1 MLFVL
6 RYDGKETRAML
17 DALQNP
23 IVIAVVVL
31 VLLALIA
38 IPVLIRRRAARNDV
52 QPPPELGPALDYTS
66 MPVQEQQTFGER
78 LRAAPAGVKLL
89 LILVPVALIVAG
101 FVVWQAFFNTPS
113 EVVIPPPP
121 PAAITDATATLA
133 SPERI
138 VVDAKTN
145 LPDGT
150 EVTANMQEGDADFS
164 WFNPQSNRAQVSGG
178 QIRIVIERAAN
189 APLPRRDQDHTVV
202 LSASANNQSVTSD
215 AAKLSIPAIYTND
228 FYRDKVVAAPT
239 VAPTPT
245 KAPAAPTTAAAT
257 ATPVPEPSAAPAP
270 KLSAKV
276 FNGGNVRD
284 QPVNGKVLDQ
294 INANESVELIEKNAA
309 GTWYKITNERQVT
322 GWVSVTLLTVDDA
335 TIAQVPVTGAGA
347 PTPAA
352 GPAATGLTAK
362 VFNGGNVR
370 ERPISGQVLDQINA
384 NESVELLEKTA
395 DGTWYHITNERKVSG
410 WVSVTLLT
418 IDDATKARV
427 PVAK

>member
-52 QPPPELGPALDYTS
+52 QPPPELGPAVDYTS
-66 MPVQEQQTFGER
+66 VPYVEPQTFGER
-78 LRAAPAGVKLL
+78 LRAAPIGVKLL
-89 LILVPVALIVAG
+89 LVLVPVALIVAG

-121 PAAITDATATLA
+121 PAAITDVTATLA
-133 SPERI
+133 SAARI

-150 EVTANMQEGDADFS
+150 EVTANMQEGDADFP

-178 QIRIVIERAAN
+178 QIRIVIERAAT
-189 APLPRRDQDHTVV
+189 APQPRRGQDHTVV

-228 FYRDKVVAAPT
+228 FYRDKVAVAPT

-245 KAPAAPTTAAAT
+245 KAPAAPTAVAAT

-284 QPVNGKVLDQ
+284 QPVSGKVLDQ
-294 INANESVELIEKNAA
+294 INANETVTLIEKTAD

-322 GWVSVTLLTVDDA
+322 GWVSVTLLTIDDA
-335 TIAQVPVTGAGA
+335 TIAQVPITGAGA

-352 GPAATGLTAK
+352 GPATGLTAK

-384 NESVELLEKTA
+384 NETVTLIEKTA
-395 DGTWYHITNERKVSG
+395 DGTWYHITNERQVSG

-418 IDDATKARV
+418 IDDATKAKV